1 MECAKISICFFR
13 AIILEVIFGA
23 FPGAIFQ
30 TYMIFVLQQD
40 ELDNFVSIIS
50 SMKEVIMGFAS
61 VVIFEKFG
69 VNVPGSKLIWAS
81 LAGFIDVAFRILFI
95 SFFSSLRKVSLP
107 SLSLLMSI
115 LLSKYFSIFR
125 NYNIL

>member
-1 MECAKISICFFR
+1 MKCDKSFTYFFR

-30 TYMIFVLQQD
+30 TYMVFVLQQD

-95 SFFSSLRKVSLP
+95 SFFSSIFEP
-107 SLSLLMSI
+107 YYALLIIPMYII
-115 LLSKYFSIFR
+115 LKFYMMWKE
-125 NYNIL
+125 NI